1 MYFQN
6 GYNNNTGCINTWCAW
21 LMVSAPKKVAIAITN
36 YVIEFVIIIL
46 ENFSSGHNSGL
57 TPGLSPLIS
66 RLKNAL

>member
-1 MYFQN
+1 
-6 GYNNNTGCINTWCAW
+6 
-21 LMVSAPKKVAIAITN
+21 MVSAPKKVAIAITN

-46 ENFSSGHNSGL
+46 ENFSSGHNFGL